1 MFDSLLYPQDTR
13 ELSHTLRRMNLKTI
27 GLVNTHWHVDH
38 TAGNQFFF
46 GTERIISHSLCP
58 DLMRSDD
65 LDWLNKDLAEEE
77 RVRHVYPNESI
88 ENGAVLHAGDQNRVE
103 IFHTPGHTPDSIIGW
118 LKEQDVVVAGDTV
131 MELPFVGYGDSW
143 ELIESLIKVQQICK
157 EGTRI
162 IQGHGGLCN
171 SKKLDSDM
179 SYIEDVRKRT
189 AEYVAS
195 GKTIEQASEG
205 IKLEDC
211 VTKER
216 FQYLRE
222 RFGSILWCHP
232 ENVKRIYDELQL
244 KTK

>member
-1 MFDSLLYPQDTR
+1 M
-13 ELSHTLRRMNLKTI
+13 
-27 GLVNTHWHVDH
+27 
-38 TAGNQFFF
+38 
-46 GTERIISHSLCP
+46 
-58 DLMRSDD
+58 
-65 LDWLNKDLAEEE
+65 
-77 RVRHVYPNESI
+77 
-88 ENGAVLHAGDQNRVE
+88 HAGDQNRVE

-232 ENVKRIYDELQL
+232 ENVRG
-244 KTK
+244 